1 MFKIN
6 QIELRSAKYAVRQ
19 YVSETH
25 DHKPDRPTQPVRPTV
40 MVLDEGK
47 PGKRS
52 EPITWLPMPSG
63 NWLKIVRDQRL
74 HLNRRIYRVE
84 LYDSNRTTRLA
95 VFRRATEAV
104 R

>member
-1 MFKIN
+1 
-6 QIELRSAKYAVRQ
+6 
-19 YVSETH
+19 
-25 DHKPDRPTQPVRPTV
+25 

-47 PGKRS
+47 LPAKTLD
-52 EPITWLPMPSG
+52 PLTWVPTPSG

-84 LYDSNRTTRLA
+84 LYDANRTTRLA
-95 VFRRATEAV
+95 VFRRATEWV